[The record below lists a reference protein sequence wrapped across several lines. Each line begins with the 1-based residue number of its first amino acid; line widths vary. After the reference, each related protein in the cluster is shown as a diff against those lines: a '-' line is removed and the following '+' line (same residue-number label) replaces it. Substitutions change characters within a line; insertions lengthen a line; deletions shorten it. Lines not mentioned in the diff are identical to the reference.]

1 LAMEKAIADAR
12 AFADAAVDAVKADL
26 AKAAESSKFDS
37 ARIKSLTT
45 ELQREALE
53 SARII
58 AGLQKLRDAEIE
70 KARVTNKKE
79 LEIALASADAD
90 AKKRVQQAVDSGV
103 KDLASFKQQSAD
115 ALEAAVAAAKADA
128 ARALADAVA
137 KTEARLT
144 NAVAEAEA
152 KAKQAVSEAERRA
165 QIELTKIVAGESTK
179 RQGLETRLAATE
191 AEIFPLRAAVTT
203 ATAAAAA
210 RLEEALAEAEA
221 IADAAARRIVA
232 DESVKRTELEAK
244 LVAASLEMERRV
256 AASADEVEAERRNS
270 GDAYATVMA
279 LTEKIDGLAV
289 ALRDAESNVSA
300 ERDASGEAR
309 ADLAKATKAS
319 AEDGRK
325 ISALTAELQK
335 EAVESARIISGLR
348 KLADADMEKVRFAN
362 AQTLQRALASAETDS
377 EKRVQAAVD
386 SGTQN
391 LVSFKLQ
398 SAESLQLAVG
408 TAKADAA
415 QALTRAVAEAEEIL
429 ADAVAAETRR
439 AEASIADAE
448 ATAGEA
454 TKNAVAAVT
463 KKVDELQTSLRDTE
477 EKLEL
482 ADRDAI
488 AAKNA
493 AVASAARVEAATTEF
508 SAKLVATE
516 QRLQHARNAAVA
528 AKASAEMF
536 KKELE
541 LANGEIA
548 TAAMSSASASANAVK
563 ISELSQAVA
572 SLETELVSASARA
585 ARAESEVESARCAV
599 DAASSDK
606 KDTNATLAKLK
617 QELSVAQRQAA
628 DAERAADALA
638 AKLAA
643 VPVTSDAR
651 SSAAGATGGRLV
663 SSGEAVADR
672 DLDVSYGTT
681 DVTSVTSVT
690 IDTSNLVVLSKMK
703 KTELIDE
710 LETRGL
716 PTRGIV
722 RYVFGR
728 FPNPTHTVLPL
739 KLVTVVH
746 TSRYTRR

>member
-1 LAMEKAIADAR
+1 
-12 AFADAAVDAVKADL
+12 
-26 AKAAESSKFDS
+26 
-37 ARIKSLTT
+37 
-45 ELQREALE
+45 
-53 SARII
+53 
-58 AGLQKLRDAEIE
+58 
-70 KARVTNKKE
+70 
-79 LEIALASADAD
+79 
-90 AKKRVQQAVDSGV
+90 
-103 KDLASFKQQSAD
+103 
-115 ALEAAVAAAKADA
+115 
-128 ARALADAVA
+128 
-137 KTEARLT
+137 
-144 NAVAEAEA
+144 
-152 KAKQAVSEAERRA
+152 
-165 QIELTKIVAGESTK
+165 
-179 RQGLETRLAATE
+179 
-191 AEIFPLRAAVTT
+191 
-203 ATAAAAA
+203 
-210 RLEEALAEAEA
+210 
-221 IADAAARRIVA
+221 
-232 DESVKRTELEAK
+232 
-244 LVAASLEMERRV
+244 
-256 AASADEVEAERRNS
+256 
-270 GDAYATVMA
+270 
-279 LTEKIDGLAV
+279 
-289 ALRDAESNVSA
+289 
-300 ERDASGEAR
+300 
-309 ADLAKATKAS
+309 
-319 AEDGRK
+319 
-325 ISALTAELQK
+325 
-335 EAVESARIISGLR
+335 
-348 KLADADMEKVRFAN
+348 
-362 AQTLQRALASAETDS
+362 
-377 EKRVQAAVD
+377 
-386 SGTQN
+386 
-391 LVSFKLQ
+391 
-398 SAESLQLAVG
+398 
-408 TAKADAA
+408 
-415 QALTRAVAEAEEIL
+415 
-429 ADAVAAETRR
+429 
-439 AEASIADAE
+439 
-448 ATAGEA
+448 
-454 TKNAVAAVT
+454 
-463 KKVDELQTSLRDTE
+463 LQTSLRDTE

-599 DAASSDK
+599 DAASSDT

>member
-1 LAMEKAIADAR
+1 MAMEKAIADAR

-26 AKAAESSKFDS
+26 AKAAESSKFDY

-137 KTEARLT
+137 ETEARLT

-191 AEIFPLRAAVTT
+191 AEIFPLRAAVT
-203 ATAAAAA
+203 TAAAAA

-377 EKRVQAAVD
+377 ENRVQAAVN

-415 QALTRAVAEAEEIL
+415 QALTRAVAEAEERL

-599 DAASSDK
+599 DAASSDT